1 MQRQHLD
8 SDSDKVRVSFSLR
21 GLCTRDEVQLQTKPN
36 KVWSGR
42 CGSMGG
48 AVGGVWGEHTF
59 AIRLKR
65 WRSACVSPPLVPSVS
80 SSSSLETAA

>member
-1 MQRQHLD
+1 
-8 SDSDKVRVSFSLR
+8 
-21 GLCTRDEVQLQTKPN
+21 
-36 KVWSGR
+36 
-42 CGSMGG
+42 MGG

-65 WRSACVSPPLVPSVS
+65 RRSACVSPSLVPSVS